1 MSLPTEKNDR
11 KERPIARG
19 VLDYFPDALAEVAR
33 VSFIGN
39 QQHNPGEPL
48 HWAREKSTD
57 HADCVAR
64 HLIERGTIDTDG
76 LRHTAKIAWRALAML
91 QEELESTTIERFPQN
106 DPYTRPYI
114 EPQCLKS
121 EAPADL
127 FTLADLAFNYDGKW
141 VNRGGFL
148 ITGDHSDTL
157 FVEVRGY
164 QARWIH
170 TSGIIGSWSK
180 SGFTGIA
187 KFIRDGEWVPY
198 VEPEPTNRK
207 LRDNRPVPPTI
218 EGSDTPVGY
227 FYTPYQ
233 IDAWSTLIVLGC
245 DPDVANYITRGMS
258 CGVKPGYASRYVY
271 LAGPMR
277 GHEKF
282 NFPAF
287 DSARDKLLLK
297 GWNVVSPADIDR
309 AAGIGDVDDPKPFV
323 YRDLFAMLLVAS
335 NRGSI
340 AMLPGWEKSTGA
352 TSEFF
357 LARWLG
363 LKIRDARTMELMR
376 AGQAYAN
383 LLNSVDD
390 YLDGQ
395 VEGK

>member
-1 MSLPTEKNDR
+1 MALPTEKNDR

-91 QEELESTTIERFPQN
+91 QEEIEAKDNTSIQ
-106 DPYTRPYI
+106 DKKTH
-114 EPQCLKS
+114 
-121 EAPADL
+121 D
-127 FTLADLAFNYDGKW
+127 DW
-141 VNRGGFL
+141 VALR
-148 ITGDHSDTL
+148 DTPNL
-157 FVEVRGY
+157 
-164 QARWIH
+164 
-170 TSGIIGSWSK
+170 
-180 SGFTGIA
+180 
-187 KFIRDGEWVPY
+187 
-198 VEPEPTNRK
+198 EPEPTNRK
-207 LRDNRPVPPTI
+207 PFPVDPMLSEPEPTNRKFRDNCPVPPTI

-227 FYTPYQ
+227 FSTPYQ
-233 IDAWSTLIVLGC
+233 IDAWNTLIVLGC
-245 DPDVANYITRGMS
+245 DPDVAANITLGTTFPPVGNARE
-258 CGVKPGYASRYVY
+258 PALYDDTIWVY

-277 GHEKF
+277 GYTEY

-287 DSARDKLLLK
+287 DDARDNWVRR
-297 GWNVVSPADIDR
+297 GCVIISPADIDR
-309 AAGIGDVDDPKPFV
+309 AAGVDDQTLNENSPLDPRPFV
-323 YRDLFAMLLVAS
+323 YRDFFALLLVAS
-335 NRGSI
+335 HKGSI

-363 LKIRDARTMELMR
+363 LKIRDARTRELMR
-376 AGQAYAN
+376 EHEVDYHSPNG
-383 LLNSVDD
+383 LNRTLRRFLNDQRED
-390 YLDGQ
+390 
-395 VEGK
+395 K

>member
-1 MSLPTEKNDR
+1 LSLPTEKNDR

-114 EPQCLKS
+114 
-121 EAPADL
+121 
-127 FTLADLAFNYDGKW
+127 
-141 VNRGGFL
+141 
-148 ITGDHSDTL
+148 
-157 FVEVRGY
+157 
-164 QARWIH
+164 
-170 TSGIIGSWSK
+170 
-180 SGFTGIA
+180 
-187 KFIRDGEWVPY
+187 
-198 VEPEPTNRK
+198 EPEPTNRK

-323 YRDLFAMLLVAS
+323 YRDLFALLLVAS
-335 NRGSI
+335 HKGSI
-340 AMLPGWEKSTGA
+340 AMLPGWERSTGA
-352 TSEFF
+352 CAEFF

-363 LKIRDARTMELMR
+363 LKIRDAQTRGLMR

>member
-1 MSLPTEKNDR
+1 MSLPTEKNNR
-11 KERPIARG
+11 KERPIASG
-19 VLDYFPDALAEVAR
+19 VIDYFPDALAEVAH

-57 HADCVAR
+57 HADCIAR
-64 HLIERGTIDTDG
+64 HLTERGTIDTDG
-76 LRHTAKIAWRALAML
+76 LRHTAKTAWRALAML
-91 QEELESTTIERFPQN
+91 QEEIEAKDNTSIQ
-106 DPYTRPYI
+106 DKKTH
-114 EPQCLKS
+114 
-121 EAPADL
+121 D
-127 FTLADLAFNYDGKW
+127 DW
-141 VNRGGFL
+141 VALR
-148 ITGDHSDTL
+148 DTPNL
-157 FVEVRGY
+157 
-164 QARWIH
+164 
-170 TSGIIGSWSK
+170 
-180 SGFTGIA
+180 
-187 KFIRDGEWVPY
+187 
-198 VEPEPTNRK
+198 EPEPTNRK
-207 LRDNRPVPPTI
+207 PFPVDPMMPEPEPTI

-323 YRDLFAMLLVAS
+323 YRDLFALLLVAS
-335 NRGSI
+335 HKGSI
-340 AMLPGWEKSTGA
+340 AMLPGWERSTGA
-352 TSEFF
+352 CAEFF

-363 LKIRDARTMELMR
+363 LKIRLAATGDLLRGFDINYGPLEQPFHDFLNNQME
-376 AGQAYAN
+376 G
-383 LLNSVDD
+383 
-390 YLDGQ
+390 
-395 VEGK
+395 E